1 MMVNFIS
8 LARLWCIIVWSNA
21 SQDVA
26 LKLFFKDVIN
36 ISLSTL

>member
-1 MMVNFIS
+1 MVNFVS
-8 LARLWCIIVWSNA
+8 LARLWCIIIWSNT

-26 LKLFFKDVIN
+26 LKLFFKDVIT